1 MAKRKLEKTID
12 GKIVKVKELETGET
26 REYDFTKLPADIQE
40 KFGPFGLGHKIGDAA
55 AGKSGN
61 VALEAMDKVWE
72 GLMAGNWAVRAP
84 AAPKVTK
91 KQLLEN
97 LEKLSPKEQNVARGL
112 LEKLGII

>member
-1 MAKRKLEKTID
+1 MAKRKLEKEID
-12 GKIVKVKELETGET
+12 GKVVKIKELETGKT
-26 REYDFTKLPADIQE
+26 REYDFTKLPADIQD
-40 KFGPFGLGHKIGDAA
+40 KFGPFGLSHKIGDAA

-84 AAPKVTK
+84 AAPKYSK

-97 LEKLSPKEQNVARGL
+97 LEKLSPKEQAVARSL
-112 LEKLGII
+112 LEKLKVI

>member
-12 GKIVKVKELETGET
+12 GSIVKVKELETGES
-26 REYDFTKLPADIQE
+26 REYNFAELPKDIQD
-40 KFGPFGLGHKIGDAA
+40 KFGPFGLAHKIGDAA

-72 GLMAGNWAVRAP
+72 GLVQGNWAVRAP
-84 AAPKVTK
+84 AAPKYSK

-97 LEKLSPKEQNVARGL
+97 LEKLSPKEQSVARSL
-112 LEKLGII
+112 LEKLKVI